1 MQFSAAGLGTETEMK
16 VRLLALVFVRY
27 SVLLCIQFCNL
38 LPLSK
43 CCYMLTVWLGL
54 CGDWICQY
62 RLLSL
67 SEKHELCHIYKFKK
81 NVCGGFAGGGF
92 GGASMFE
99 DLFGGFFGFPGMGGG
114 GGGGRNRRRRGEDT
128 FHPLRF
134 VFLYNF
140 QCTCYPPLSFFLYW
154 KSENYWRQECV
165 CVCATVFQHT
175 SLSTIDLY
183 CQFTCREL
191 LTGTEIAGHGARSN
205 YPKLHSHHQSD

>member
-1 MQFSAAGLGTETEMK
+1 MTG
-16 VRLLALVFVRY
+16 
-27 SVLLCIQFCNL
+27 SVNTGCCLCLKSMNCATFI
-38 LPLSK
+38 
-43 CCYMLTVWLGL
+43 
-54 CGDWICQY
+54 
-62 RLLSL
+62 SL
-67 SEKHELCHIYKFKK
+67 KK

-134 VFLYNF
+134 VFLNNF

-175 SLSTIDLY
+175 SLYTIDLY

-205 YPKLHSHHQSD
+205 CTQSYTVTTRVINKMGSSVSHVSV